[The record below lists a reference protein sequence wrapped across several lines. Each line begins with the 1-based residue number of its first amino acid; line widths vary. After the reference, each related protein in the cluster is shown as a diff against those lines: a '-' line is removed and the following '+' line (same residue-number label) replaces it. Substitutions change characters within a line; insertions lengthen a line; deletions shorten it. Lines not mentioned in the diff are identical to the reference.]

1 MRTRGAQVS
10 RSRVEGRLPQR
21 HAVQSRCRGE
31 PIQAVL
37 NMDGRNLR
45 RWSSRTERDGAGHG
59 QCWWSSVD
67 PNRSSEEPG
76 ARCVRLFHQVQQPQ
90 GADLERNPK
99 VAAKFLW
106 KELERQ
112 ESIRGTVKKI
122 LEQPQRHI
130 FAPARMEAAAPIW
143 LPYGREPDWCSSFHA
158 KRRHFRP

>member
-1 MRTRGAQVS
+1 MPL
-10 RSRVEGRLPQR
+10 RL
-21 HAVQSRCRGE
+21 
-31 PIQAVL
+31 L
-37 NMDGRNLR
+37 KNFL
-45 RWSSRTERDGAGHG
+45 
-59 QCWWSSVD
+59 
-67 PNRSSEEPG
+67 NRSSEEPG

-130 FAPARMEAAAPIW
+130 FAPARMGARLVQQLPRKAP
-143 LPYGREPDWCSSFHA
+143 PFPTVTHCN
-158 KRRHFRP
+158 